1 MGVPIKPGSAW
12 LGAVTGLF
20 ELLSE
25 TVATVANSLSA
36 EYTLAEKQAY
46 CNLIL
51 EKRHGCHRQQ
61 ESSRVR
67 QTATYTPPVAD
78 RDLGDDQGA
87 VRDHEY
93 PQS

>member
-1 MGVPIKPGSAW
+1 M
-12 LGAVTGLF
+12 F

-25 TVATVANSLSA
+25 TAAAVANSLSA

-51 EKRHGCHRQQ
+51 EKRHGCHQQ

-67 QTATYTPPVAD
+67 QKTAYTPQVAD

>member
-1 MGVPIKPGSAW
+1 MSVPIKPGSAW

-51 EKRHGCHRQQ
+51 EKRHGRQQ

-67 QTATYTPPVAD
+67 QKTAYTPQVTD
-78 RDLGDDQGA
+78 RDLGDDQGS
-87 VRDHEY
+87 V
-93 PQS
+93 